1 MNYST
6 LLQRSVDF
14 EPYAEGK
21 FTSEICG
28 LFPSPLKEV
37 CGAAPEDTPLGLYDN
52 YPNEIERPLIF
63 SLMQLLWDRAEP
75 DGYAQHMTT
84 RPYANTPAHTVLLH
98 EAFGD
103 HQVANVATE
112 VEARTIGARVMRR
125 PVLDPGRSPDVDPA
139 WGIPAFRSLPAS
151 GSALVIWDS
160 GQPAPP
166 TTNTAPTQG
175 EDPHSHPRSDAKART
190 QKSWFL
196 AVGGKVVDVCGGG
209 PCYAHGYTG
218 P

>member
-1 MNYST
+1 VLDDTCLTYAYPLYQSYPDQ
-6 LLQRSVDF
+6 LQH
-14 EPYAEGK
+14 
-21 FTSEICG
+21 
-28 LFPSPLKEV
+28 
-37 CGAAPEDTPLGLYDN
+37 
-52 YPNEIERPLIF
+52 PLIF

-84 RPYANTPAHTVLLH
+84 HPYPNTPAHTVLLH

-139 WGIPAFRSLPAS
+139 WGIPAFPRLPAD

-166 TTNTAPTQG
+166 TTNTAPTEGQ
-175 EDPHSHPRSDAKART
+175 DPHSHPRSDPKART

-209 PCYAHGYTG
+209 PCYAHGYAG